1 MAKFCGKCGKPLQD
15 GETCSCSLGS
25 EQNQTI
31 TSSVSEAQDSK
42 ELKEEANG
50 QPVETVNAQ
59 PIQGVQQA
67 GTSGYTYGQ
76 PAQGQPVQG
85 QPMQG
90 QPMQGQGQPNGQTNQ
105 FSQQAS
111 QAAAVAGKYAKN
123 IWQVLVDIWK
133 APADNLKSFVNEKN
147 FVNALILIGAEAIL
161 TVIFACLILR
171 KVYSAIMSAF
181 GGFSYLFGGSYKVPY
196 FSTIVSSL
204 IGTALG
210 ACIFAAITML
220 IVKQYGKGNKTFKE
234 ALCVAA
240 TKSAALLPFL
250 AVAIITS
257 LLSLPLTIVVV
268 ALGGILGYYY
278 VHTALNDGSIQDEN
292 KRVYTSFLIFG
303 INLIVTLILMYL
315 YIKLQ

>member
-15 GETCSCSLGS
+15 GETCSCSMENG
-25 EQNQTI
+25 QDQI

-42 ELKEEANG
+42 VIKEEANG
-50 QPVETVNAQ
+50 QSVETVKAQ
-59 PIQGVQQA
+59 PVQ
-67 GTSGYTYGQ
+67 GQ
-76 PAQGQPVQG
+76 PMQGQPVQG

-90 QPMQGQGQPNGQTNQ
+90 QPMQGQPNSQTSQ

-123 IWQVLVDIWK
+123 VWQVLVDIWK
-133 APADNLKSFVNEKN
+133 KPAGNLKGFINEN
-147 FVNALILIGAEAIL
+147 NLVNALILIGAEAIL
-161 TVIFACLILR
+161 SAIFACLIMR
-171 KVYSAIMSAF
+171 KVYSTIMAAF
-181 GGFSYLFGGSYKVPY
+181 GGFSYLFTDSYKVPY
-196 FSTIVSSL
+196 FRTVVSSL
-204 IGTALG
+204 IGTALC

-234 ALCVAA
+234 ALCVTA
-240 TKSAALLPFL
+240 TKSAAILPFL
-250 AVAIITS
+250 AVAIIIS
-257 LLSLPLTIVVV
+257 LFNLTLAIVVF